1 MHRFVSKGQ
10 PWSFVARYL
19 WRYRTAYSL
28 IVISIIGAAGA
39 SVAARYSMKFLVD
52 AMAQGPANLDAV
64 WIALVIFAGC
74 VGADSF
80 LWRVAGFAGARAFPA
95 VGAELR
101 KDLFSHLLG
110 QSTRYFNNRFSGA
123 LASRITTVAS
133 ELFTV
138 ENAFTWNVLPA
149 AAATIGALIG
159 LATVQWQM
167 AAMLTGVA
175 AAVAFGIGYAAVRG
189 RSLHLAF
196 ARRSSDVAGEIVDT
210 VTNHSAVR
218 AFANRS
224 REVANVGLALGAEAE
239 TQRRALLYIERLRLA
254 HAAIVWILSGAM
266 LAWAIMLW
274 AQGAITTGDA
284 VVCGSF
290 TLALLQSTRDL
301 AVALVEMMHHWSRVT
316 EAVATLTVPHDFP
329 DRPDASA
336 FDCRGGAITFENVSF
351 CHDEH
356 HVILDGIDLRIPAGQ
371 RVGIVGPSGAGKS
384 TLLALVQRLYPP
396 SRGRVLIDGQDIA
409 LLQQDGLRKK
419 IAVVPQDISL
429 FHRSILENIR
439 YGRSDASD
447 AEVIAAARAAQCDG
461 FIRQLPDGYATLA
474 GDRGVRLSVGQKQ
487 RVAIARAILADAPI
501 ILLDEAT
508 SALDT
513 ESELAV
519 QRALSELMRGRTIL
533 AVAHRLSTVIG
544 FDRIVVLEEGRV
556 VEDGPPHELRRR
568 NGAFARLW
576 LAQTDETAGNA
587 ATSKTWP
594 EIVQGELA
602 WSKFVK
608 RSARG

>member
-1 MHRFVSKGQ
+1 MYRFVSKGQ
-10 PWSFVARYL
+10 PWSFIARYL
-19 WRYRTAYSL
+19 WRYRAAYSV
-28 IVISIIGAAGA
+28 IVVAIIGAACA

-52 AMAQGPANLDAV
+52 AMAQGPTNLDGV
-64 WIALVIFAGC
+64 WTAGAIFVAC

-80 LWRVAGFAGARAFPA
+80 LWRIAGVAGAYAFPA

-159 LATVQWQM
+159 LSTVRWQM
-167 AAMLTGVA
+167 AAALTGAA

-189 RSLHLAF
+189 RSLNLTF
-196 ARRSSDVAGEIVDT
+196 ARRSSDVSGHIIDA

-218 AFANRS
+218 AFAGRQ
-224 REVANVGLALGAEAE
+224 REVAHVGLTLEGEAE
-239 TQRRALLYIERLRLA
+239 SQRRALLYIERLRLA
-254 HAAIVWILSGAM
+254 HAAVVWILSGAM
-266 LAWAIMLW
+266 LAWAILLW
-274 AQGAITTGDA
+274 REGAITTGDA
-284 VVCGSF
+284 VVCASF
-290 TLALLQSTRDL
+290 TLALLQSSRDL
-301 AVALVEMMHHWSRVT
+301 AVALVEMMHHWSRIS
-316 EAVATLTVPHDFP
+316 EAVVTLTVPHDLP
-329 DRPDASA
+329 DRPDAST
-336 FDCRGGAITFENVSF
+336 FDCRGGAVAFENVSF

-356 HVILDGIDLRIPAGQ
+356 NVVLDGIDLRVPAGQ
-371 RVGIVGPSGAGKS
+371 KVGIVGPSGAGKS
-384 TLLALVQRLYPP
+384 TLLSLVQRLYPP

-409 LLQQDGLRKK
+409 RLRQDSLRQK

-429 FHRSILENIR
+429 FHRSILDNIR

-447 AEVIAAARAAQCDG
+447 EEVIEAARAAQCDG
-461 FIRQLPDGYATLA
+461 FIRQLPEGYATLV

-487 RVAIARAILADAPI
+487 RVAIARAVLADAPV

-576 LAQTDETAGNA
+576 QAQTDETAGNA
-587 ATSKTWP
+587 ATSEAWP
-594 EIVQGELA
+594 EIVQGEFA
-602 WSKFVK
+602 WSKFVR